1 MAKISGYYR
10 WNDTLAAS
18 GDAFLLD
25 LPLRVN
31 GARYVSAIIQASA
44 DDETMVALFDESETM
59 AIVYVFGAGWIRAVS
74 LQDENPVLAQNDL
87 WQTWDFGEEQEIPDD
102 FYEYLMANASPVASA
117 EAVNL
122 SYGGR
127 IIASVEDGQSATLHC
142 RGKSMNSDLLLL
154 VPRRKSASGGGAE
167 MNVAFG
173 DTAPDDT
180 SKLWIKTAEPESLEA
195 RLSFDFVGN
204 EQMQAA
210 TLSLP
215 AHVYSASASAVGK
228 KIYIFGGGTSYSK
241 AIYVYD
247 TEANRFEKLSVTLP
261 KEATGNASAAVGKM
275 IYIFGGRSESG
286 SLGKSKAIYSFD
298 TETQAVQTLTAT
310 LPGDR
315 TNMAAAA
322 VGSKIYLFG
331 GTYYSSGDKHSSAI
345 YMFNAE
351 TEAITSLSA
360 RLPAN
365 TYNACAAAVGSRIYV
380 FGGHNGSDA
389 LNTISVF
396 DTDTQTLETLDV
408 TLPNPVYMFSG
419 AAVGSA
425 IYLFG
430 GHTGI
435 AGLDT
440 IVRFNAETNE
450 VETLGATIPKKNW
463 STPAASI
470 GSRIYYFDGLSSSA
484 SDHTLNT
491 FVVNIDLPENHM
503 LIETSGAGNTV
514 RLFPNMEI
522 GVKNVYL
529 GNADGKGERVP
540 AALYKDGAWTEI

>member
-1 MAKISGYYR
+1 MAKISGCYR
-10 WNDTLAAS
+10 WNDILAVS
-18 GDAFLLD
+18 GGTFLLD

-31 GARYVSAIIQASA
+31 GTSYAGAMIYASA
-44 DDETMVALFDESETM
+44 EDETMAALFEKNETM
-59 AIVYVFGAGWIRAVS
+59 TIVYLFGAGWIRAVS
-74 LQDENPVLAQNDL
+74 LQDENPVLAQSDL

-210 TLSLP
+210 TLALP
-215 AHVYSASASAVGK
+215 AHVYSASATAVGK
-228 KIYIFGGGTSYSK
+228 KIYIFGGGASYSK

-247 TEANRFEKLSVTLP
+247 TEANSIEKLTVTLP

-275 IYIFGGRSESG
+275 IYIFGGKSESG
-286 SLGKSKAIYSFD
+286 NLGKSKAIYSFD
-298 TETQAVQTLTAT
+298 TETQAAQTLTAV
-310 LPGDR
+310 LPEDR

-331 GTYYSSGDKHSSAI
+331 GAYYSSGDQPHSTI

-351 TEAITSLSA
+351 SEAITSLSA
-360 RLPAN
+360 KLPVN
-365 TYNACAAAVGSRIYV
+365 THQACAVAVGSRIYV

-389 LNTISVF
+389 LNTIRVF

-408 TLPNPVYMFSG
+408 TLPTPVYMFSG

-430 GHTGI
+430 GYIGG
-435 AGLDT
+435 AGLNT

-450 VETLGATIPKKNW
+450 VETLGVTIPKKNW
-463 STPAASI
+463 GTPAASI
-470 GSRIYYFDGLSSSA
+470 GSRIYYFDGHSSS
-484 SDHTLNT
+484 SDHTVNT

>member
-1 MAKISGYYR
+1 MAKISGCYR
-10 WNDTLAAS
+10 WNDTLAVS
-18 GDAFLLD
+18 GGAFLLE
-25 LPLRVN
+25 LSLRVN
-31 GARYVSAIIQASA
+31 GTRYVSAIIQASTE
-44 DDETMVALFDESETM
+44 DETMVALFDESETM

-74 LQDENPVLAQNDL
+74 LQDENPVLAQSDL

-180 SKLWIKTAEPESLEA
+180 SKRWIKTAEPESLEA

-298 TETQAVQTLTAT
+298 TETQAVQTLTST

-315 TNMAAAA
+315 YNMAAAA

-331 GTYYSSGDKHSSAI
+331 GTYYSSGDKHSSTI